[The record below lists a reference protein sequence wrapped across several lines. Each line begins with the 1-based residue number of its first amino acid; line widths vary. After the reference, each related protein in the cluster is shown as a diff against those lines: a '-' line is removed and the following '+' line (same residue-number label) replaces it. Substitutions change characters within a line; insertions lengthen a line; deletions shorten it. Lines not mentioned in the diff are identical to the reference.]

1 MNGAAPPLGRE
12 ARRRARARRA
22 AWLLGAALIALAACS
37 LLQGSSGQVGARG
50 VARWLLAPLGL
61 AEPLDGIDHAIVG
74 LRLWRTL
81 VTIGVGAALALSGG
95 LLQGVFRNA
104 LASPAVL
111 GLTGGASLF
120 VALALLGLGGA
131 APSLMIA
138 GAAGSAPLVLTLAAL
153 VGSLATAAL
162 VTVLATSGGRV
173 SVPTLL
179 LVGVAVNAFVAGAL
193 NAVLAFSLRDFALM
207 RAILSW
213 SFGTLSDRAPYHVA
227 LVFGGLALAAA
238 AIPFVA
244 RELDLFG
251 GGEDDAQALG
261 VHPART
267 KLLALCAASCAAATA
282 VAAAGQIAFVGLV
295 VPHLVRLTTGT
306 SHRTLL
312 PLCLLGGP
320 VLLLGIDVAQR
331 ALLGPAALQPGV
343 MTSLVGGPFFLFLL
357 VRQRKEL
364 RAW

>member
-1 MNGAAPPLGRE
+1 MSLQAEQR
-12 ARRRARARRA
+12 RARRA
-22 AWLLGAALIALAACS
+22 AWILGLSLLGLALAS
-37 LLQGSSGQVGARG
+37 LLQGSGGGVGARS
-50 VARWLLAPLGL
+50 VARFALAPFGW
-61 AEPLDGIDHAIVG
+61 AEPLDAIDRTIVG
-74 LRLWRTL
+74 LRLSRTL

-120 VALALLGLGGA
+120 VALAILSLGGA
-131 APSLMIA
+131 APSLMLA
-138 GAAGSAPLVLTLAAL
+138 GAAGSAPLVVTAAAL
-153 VGSLATAAL
+153 VGAFATALL
-162 VTVLATSGGRV
+162 VTSLSTRGGRV

-193 NAVLAFSLRDFALM
+193 NAVLAFSMRDFALM

-213 SFGTLSDRAPYHVA
+213 SFGTLSDRADYHVA
-227 LVFGGLALAAA
+227 LVFGGLFLAAA
-238 AIPFVA
+238 VIPFVA

-251 GGEDDAQALG
+251 GGEEDAQALG
-261 VHPART
+261 VHPGRT
-267 KLLALCAASCAAATA
+267 KILALLAASCAAAVA

-331 ALLGPAALQPGV
+331 ALLGADALQPGV

>member
-1 MNGAAPPLGRE
+1 MSTGVE
-12 ARRRARARRA
+12 ATRRRRARRVAVG
-22 AWLLGAALIALAACS
+22 LGLTLVVLAAAS
-37 LLQGSSGQVGARG
+37 LLQGSTGQVNAQS
-50 VARWLLAPLGL
+50 VVRWLFAPFGL
-61 AEPLDGIDHAIVG
+61 AEPLDPIDHTILG
-74 LRLWRTL
+74 LRFYRTL

-120 VALALLGLGGA
+120 VAIAILGLGGA
-131 APSLMIA
+131 APSLMLA
-138 GAAGSAPLVLTLAAL
+138 SASGSAPLVLSIAAL
-153 VGSLATAAL
+153 IGALSTATL
-162 VTVLATSGGRV
+162 VTALATSGGRV

-193 NAVLAFSLRDFALM
+193 NAVLAFSLRDFSLM
-207 RAILSW
+207 RAILAW
-213 SFGTLSDRAPYHVA
+213 SFGTLADRAPYHVM
-227 LVFGGLALAAA
+227 LVFGGLIVSAAV
-238 AIPFVA
+238 IPFVA

-251 GGEDDAQALG
+251 GGEDDAQSLG
-261 VHPART
+261 VHPGRT
-267 KLLALCAASCAAATA
+267 KILALFAASCAAAVA

-295 VPHLVRLTTGT
+295 VPHLVRITTGT

-331 ALLGPAALQPGV
+331 AILGQDALQPGV